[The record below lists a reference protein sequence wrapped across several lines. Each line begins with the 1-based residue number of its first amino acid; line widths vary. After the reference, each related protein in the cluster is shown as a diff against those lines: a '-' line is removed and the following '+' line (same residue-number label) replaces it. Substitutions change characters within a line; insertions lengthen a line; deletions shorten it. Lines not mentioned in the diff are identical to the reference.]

1 MKKRTIY
8 IGADSAGY
16 PLKEELKKHLTES
29 GYEVTDMGTDSTASC
44 HYPLFA
50 SAVCEKVQASPDDT
64 FGILICGTGIG
75 MSMCANKFNG
85 VRAAVCSETY
95 SARLTRMHN
104 NANVLCMGARVI
116 GPCLAQDV
124 LGAFLTAEFEGG
136 RHQIRLDMMTDIE
149 KKQHG

>member
-1 MKKRTIY
+1 MEKRKIF

-16 PLKEELKKHLTES
+16 EMKESLKEYLKGA
-29 GYEVTDMGTDSTASC
+29 GYDVTDCGTDSSASC
-44 HYPLFA
+44 HYPEFA
-50 SAVCEKVQASPDDT
+50 GRVSREVQKAPDTT

-85 VRAAVCSETY
+85 VRAAVCSDTY

-104 NANVLCMGARVI
+104 DANVLCMGARVI

-124 LGAFLTAEFEGG
+124 LDAFLGGVYEGG
-136 RHQIRLDMMTDIE
+136 RHAIRVGMMKDIE
-149 KKQHG
+149 EEQKK